1 MKMNFGNKIIFDPL
15 PVPIVTTHYEHG
27 YFVSSEI
34 RVNPTEF
41 IVCPLSLP
49 SPTFASLKAI

>member
-1 MKMNFGNKIIFDPL
+1 MNFGNKIIFDPL
-15 PVPIVTTHYEHG
+15 PVPIVTTHNEHG